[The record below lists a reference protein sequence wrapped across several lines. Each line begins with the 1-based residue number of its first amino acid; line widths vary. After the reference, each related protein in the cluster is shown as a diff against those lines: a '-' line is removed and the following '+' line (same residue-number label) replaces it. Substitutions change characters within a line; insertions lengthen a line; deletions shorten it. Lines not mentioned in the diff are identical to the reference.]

1 MYKIRI
7 IINILKQNKVINL
20 VVFLTLTTVVLLSY
34 LLLSIMSSS
43 DYQIRNQQQNFGN
56 AVTIEQNPEQ
66 IRREY
71 SSNNNNAHSS
81 NITVDELNKYSQSK
95 YVKTASFMQYIKIY
109 ENDLKVNKSNVNF
122 DFIYTYKILG
132 LEEKYIEKYLL
143 DKDLVL
149 TKGRLPKNEG
159 EIVVPA
165 PLLNTFNIEV
175 GDQIKIITEF
185 EHEIPTENPKKSI
198 NTYSE
203 LYKLKIV
210 GSYQNVDNIEKTPK
224 TLLTN
229 YDTYQL
235 TTNEYTSTHAT
246 YILKNYNNMNKFIN
260 EINLGGL
267 PEGYYINKHDE
278 ELQERINPLKSLSAV
293 CNNLLIVILLL
304 AGLVIFI
311 NSLIM
316 LYHRKSE
323 IKVLRALGQ
332 TRFRTLKQFI
342 NEIVVIFVLALL
354 LGASVA
360 IVIVEPVSDMVINNF
375 TKINVDDCNME
386 FSNEDSID
394 KTCHQN
400 EDSAEILNEYDI
412 KVKIKNMILTILL
425 TIGVMMIKLVV
436 IGNYIQKYDIKELL
450 REQSE

>member
-20 VVFLTLTTVVLLSY
+20 VVFLTLTTVILLSY

-43 DYQIRNQQQNFGN
+43 EYQIRNQQQNFGN

-71 SSNNNNAHSS
+71 SSNNDHAHSS
-81 NITVDELNKYSQSK
+81 NITVDELNKYSKSK
-95 YVKTASFMQYIKIY
+95 YVKTATFMQYIKIY

-143 DKDLVL
+143 DNDLVL

-159 EIVVPA
+159 EIVVPVS
-165 PLLNTFNIEV
+165 LLNTFNIEV

-185 EHEIPTENPKKSI
+185 EHEIPTDDPKKTI

-210 GSYQNVDNIEKTPK
+210 GSYQNVDDIEKTPK

-229 YDTYQL
+229 FDTYQL

-246 YILKNYNNMNKFIN
+246 YILKKYNNMNKFIN

-267 PEGYYINKHDE
+267 PEGYYINKHDK

-304 AGLVIFI
+304 AALVIFI

-342 NEIVVIFVLALL
+342 NEIGRAHV
-354 LGASVA
+354 
-360 IVIVEPVSDMVINNF
+360 
-375 TKINVDDCNME
+375 
-386 FSNEDSID
+386 
-394 KTCHQN
+394 
-400 EDSAEILNEYDI
+400 
-412 KVKIKNMILTILL
+412 
-425 TIGVMMIKLVV
+425 
-436 IGNYIQKYDIKELL
+436 
-450 REQSE
+450 